1 MSTPDS
7 KKVVIAA
14 LAGNLAIATCKFAA
28 AFLSG
33 STATLAEAVH
43 SLADT
48 GNQALLLIGIRL
60 SSRAPDERFPF
71 GRSGEKYFWPFVVA
85 LMLFSVG
92 GAFAMWDGIEHVMH
106 PVTDQGSRLWS
117 YGVLGVSFTFE
128 AMSFRV
134 AWKEFKVLARGK
146 PWITAVREARDP
158 TIPLVLAED
167 TTALIGLTIALVAVT
182 LSHVT
187 GQAFWDP
194 AGSIAIGLLLATVA
208 IVLARNTH
216 TLLVGASADPEEQ
229 GHALALTESVEGV
242 ERVTQILTFHVGP
255 DVVIL
260 AMKVAFAEAMNARQI
275 EDCINEAERRIRA
288 ELPLMRKIFIE
299 VDANGD
305 GRGVERARDAWAKKQ
320 RESATDYGPRGGSS
334 AGGAKATKGDAKSA
348 DAKDAD
354 AKGGKGGDGGK
365 GGKGGKAGPEAAA

>member
-1 MSTPDS
+1 MSAPDT
-7 KKVVIAA
+7 KKVVVAA
-14 LAGNLAIATCKFAA
+14 LAGNLAIATCKFGA

-48 GNQALLLIGIRL
+48 GNQGLLLVGLRL
-60 SSRAPDERFPF
+60 AARPADDRFPF

-92 GAFAMWDGIEHVMH
+92 GAFAVYDGVSHILHPSTGEH
-106 PVTDQGSRLWS
+106 GSRYWS
-117 YGVLGVSFTFE
+117 YGVLGVSLAFE
-128 AMSFRV
+128 AMSFKV
-134 AWKEFKVLARGK
+134 AWGEFKVLARGR
-146 PWITAVREARDP
+146 PWIVAVREARDP

-167 TTALIGLTIALVAVT
+167 TTALVGLAIAFLAVLV
-182 LSHVT
+182 SHLT

-194 AGSIAIGLLLATVA
+194 VGSILIGVLLAVVA
-208 IVLARNTH
+208 IALARNTH

-229 GHALALTESVEGV
+229 GHALHLTEEVPGV
-242 ERVTQILTFHVGP
+242 DKVTQILTFHVGP

-260 AMKVAFAEAMNARQI
+260 AMKIGFEKAMTADKI
-275 EDCINEAERRIRA
+275 EDCINEIERRVRA

-305 GRGVERARDAWAKKQ
+305 GRGVENARKAWALK
-320 RESATDYGPRGGSS
+320 READVAAFGPTG
-334 AGGAKATKGDAKSA
+334 KPPA
-348 DAKDAD
+348 DDPT
-354 AKGGKGGDGGK
+354 GTQ
-365 GGKGGKAGPEAAA
+365 AAE